1 MKNKNFLLAGM
12 LCGIIGLGSC
22 GGSAPADNKEKG
34 KDTEGEKTEATDE
47 NTDAQETS
55 GSVSGEEI
63 FTSKGCVACHQA
75 DTKTVGPSLKDIAAA
90 YNGNAEGLTAFL
102 KGEGEAIVD
111 PAQAAVM
118 QPQISVTKDMSAQEL
133 DAIVNHIMGK

>member
-1 MKNKNFLLAGM
+1 MKNKNLLIAAM
-12 LCGIIGLGSC
+12 LCGIIGLASC

-34 KDTEGEKTEATDE
+34 KEAEGDKTEATEENSDE
-47 NTDAQETS
+47 TETS

-75 DTKTVGPSLKDIAAA
+75 DAKTVGPSLKDIAAA
-90 YNGNAEGLTAFL
+90 YSGNPDGLTAFL

-118 QPQISVTKDMSAQEL
+118 QPQIAVTKDMSAAEL
-133 DAIVNHIMGK
+133 EAVVNHIMSK